1 MRNSAPAQHP
11 NATQDHSNSSWL
23 LRVYSAVSSWLL
35 RVYSAVSSPVV
46 ALWSWVFP
54 SAAVIPQPIFPQY
67 QELAP
72 DIQGSLRINAF
83 LDPKDIAALIC
94 SKEQHRLFQPDLD
107 GLKLLRF
114 VVRGKQEKANGLLY
128 KHPELLL
135 KRGTIT
141 DYSGRTFKNIT
152 AYEYAYWALDTHMCR
167 MLERHMDANTATIMH
182 QRCLDIDK
190 NGLTYEQR
198 GVVIEHSRH
207 FDLTPLK
214 SALQDY
220 VVGYDNW
227 SRTRNWPEGVA
238 AWMAV
243 GMVQRDVPVHVAN
256 EYCRRDRSF
265 HPRPAFNEETLPRNL
280 NFYNYNTERVAS
292 WFPLVVS
299 ASSGLGVDFA
309 VLRGRGRAEAV
320 AVGRVSIT
328 ARPVVV
334 AGLCALADLA
344 AVSRLDEVRTIDLTQ
359 SRENLTLIS
368 PELGI
373 GRPGM

>member
-1 MRNSAPAQHP
+1 MPAQDP

-23 LRVYSAVSSWLL
+23 LRAYSAVSSL
-35 RVYSAVSSPVV
+35 VV
-46 ALWSWVFP
+46 ALWSLVYP
-54 SAAVIPQPIFPQY
+54 PAPVIPPQKPRTY
-67 QELAP
+67 KELP
-72 DIQGSLRINAF
+72 DDIKRSFNAF
-83 LDPKDIAALIC
+83 LDPKDIAALIIG

-114 VVRGKQEKANGLLY
+114 VVRGEQEKADGLLTI
-128 KHPELLL
+128 HPELLL

-152 AYEYAYWALDTHMCR
+152 AYEYAYWAKDRHMCR

-182 QRCLDIDK
+182 QRCLDIEN

-207 FDLTPLK
+207 FDFSLLV

-220 VVGYDNW
+220 VDGYDNW
-227 SRTRNWPEGVA
+227 LATSNWPAVSA

-243 GMVQRDVPVHVAN
+243 GMAQRDVPVHVAN
-256 EYCRRDRSF
+256 EYCRSDRSF

-280 NFYNYNTERVAS
+280 KFYNHNTNLVAS

-299 ASSGLGVDFA
+299 ASSGLGVNCTLFRA
-309 VLRGRGRAEAV
+309 VSAGEAGVGGGGAAGPGGRWPGRRAV
-320 AVGRVSIT
+320 
-328 ARPVVV
+328 
-334 AGLCALADLA
+334 DLA
-344 AVSRLDEVRTIDLTQ
+344 AVSRLDVVRTIDLTL

-368 PELGI
+368 RELGI
-373 GRPGM
+373 GRPSM

>member
-1 MRNSAPAQHP
+1 MRN
-11 NATQDHSNSSWL
+11 
-23 LRVYSAVSSWLL
+23 
-35 RVYSAVSSPVV
+35 
-46 ALWSWVFP
+46 
-54 SAAVIPQPIFPQY
+54 SAAVIPQPTFHQY
-67 QELAP
+67 KILP
-72 DIQGSLRINAF
+72 DDVKGSLGINAF
-83 LDPKDIAALIC
+83 LAPKDIAALIG
-94 SKEQHRLFQPDLD
+94 SKEQQRLFQPDLD

-114 VVRGKQEKANGLLY
+114 VVRGEQEKADRLLTI
-128 KHPELLL
+128 HPELLL

-152 AYEYAYWALDTHMCR
+152 AYEYAYWAKDTHMCR

-207 FDLTPLK
+207 FDLTPLV

-220 VVGYDNW
+220 ADGYDNW
-227 SRTRNWPEGVA
+227 LATRNWPAREA

-243 GMVQRDVPVHVAN
+243 GMAQRDVPVHVAN
-256 EYCRRDRSF
+256 EYCRNDRSF
-265 HPRPAFNEETLPRNL
+265 HPMPAFNEETLPRNL
-280 NFYNYNTERVAS
+280 KFYNCNTDREES

-309 VLRGRGRAEAV
+309 LIRVVGLAALGWAGAGDV
-320 AVGRVSIT
+320 ARV
-328 ARPVVV
+328 
-334 AGLCALADLA
+334 DLA
-344 AVSRLDEVRTIDLTQ
+344 AVRRLDEVRAIDLTQ
-359 SRENLTLIS
+359 SLENLTLIS
-368 PELGI
+368 RELGI

>member
-1 MRNSAPAQHP
+1 MRNSTPAQHP
-11 NATQDHSNSSWL
+11 NATQDHSHSSWL
-23 LRVYSAVSSWLL
+23 LRA
-35 RVYSAVSSPVV
+35 YSAVSSPVV
-46 ALWSWVFP
+46 ALWSLVYP
-54 SAAVIPQPIFPQY
+54 PAAVIPQPTSHQY
-67 QELAP
+67 TKLP
-72 DIQGSLRINAF
+72 DDIKGSLGINAF
-83 LDPKDIAALIC
+83 LDPKDVAALIV
-94 SKEQHRLFQPDLD
+94 SKEQHTLFQPDLD

-114 VVRGKQEKANGLLY
+114 VVRGEQEKADGLLS

-220 VVGYDNW
+220 VDGYDHW
-227 SRTRNWPEGVA
+227 LATSNWPAMEA
-238 AWMAV
+238 AWIAV
-243 GMVQRDVPVHVAN
+243 GMAQRDVPVHVAN
-256 EYCRRDRSF
+256 EYCRSDRSF

-280 NFYNYNTERVAS
+280 KFYNDNTGREAS

-309 VLRGRGRAEAV
+309 LIRMRSLESRLAPLGVFAAV
-320 AVGRVSIT
+320 
-328 ARPVVV
+328 
-334 AGLCALADLA
+334 DLA

-368 PELGI
+368 GELGI

>member
-1 MRNSAPAQHP
+1 MRNSTPAQHP

-23 LRVYSAVSSWLL
+23 LRAYSAVLS
-35 RVYSAVSSPVV
+35 RVM
-46 ALWSWVFP
+46 ALWSRV
-54 SAAVIPQPIFPQY
+54 SAFFSAPAAAIPQPTR
-67 QELAP
+67 
-72 DIQGSLRINAF
+72 IQHKSLPLPYDVMGPLGINSF
-83 LDPKDIAALIC
+83 LDPKDVAALIC
-94 SKEQHRLFQPDLD
+94 SKEQHRLLQPDLD

-114 VVRGKQEKANGLLY
+114 VVRGEQEKADGLLTI
-128 KHPELLL
+128 HPELLL

-152 AYEYAYWALDTHMCR
+152 AYEYAYWAKDTHMCR

-207 FDLTPLK
+207 FDLTSLK
-214 SALQDY
+214 SALHDY
-220 VVGYDNW
+220 VDGYDNW
-227 SRTRNWPEGVA
+227 LATRDLPAMEA

-243 GMVQRDVPVHVAN
+243 GMAQRDVPVHVAN
-256 EYCRRDRSF
+256 EYCRSDRSF
-265 HPRPAFNEETLPRNL
+265 LPRPAFNEETLPRNL
-280 NFYNYNTERVAS
+280 KFYNYNTGCEAS

-309 VLRGRGRAEAV
+309 LIRPRGARGAAGGARRGV
-320 AVGRVSIT
+320 AWSTV
-328 ARPVVV
+328 
-334 AGLCALADLA
+334 DLA

-368 PELGI
+368 RELGI

>member
-11 NATQDHSNSSWL
+11 NATQDHSN
-23 LRVYSAVSSWLL
+23 SSWLL

-243 GMVQRDVPVHVAN
+243 GMAQRDVPVHVAN
-256 EYCRRDRSF
+256 EYCRSDRSF

-280 NFYNYNTERVAS
+280 TFYNDNTGRVVS

-299 ASSGLGVDFA
+299 ASSGLGVDCA
-309 VLRGRGRAEAV
+309 LKRWCGSAPMVGPRHSRVV
-320 AVGRVSIT
+320 AV
-328 ARPVVV
+328 
-334 AGLCALADLA
+334 DLA
-344 AVSRLDEVRTIDLTQ
+344 AVSHLDEVRTIDLTE
-359 SRENLTLIS
+359 SRENLRLIS
-368 PELGI
+368 RELGI
-373 GRPGM
+373 GRPCM